1 MSFIKR
7 NATTGK
13 IYAPGHFLADNEK
26 VTLLTFEANA
36 ANAQAVTVGEGKYI
50 PMGTIWPA
58 ADATA
63 KGIIYEDVDVSEGNM
78 PGSLVTKG
86 VVYENRLP
94 GAVDTYNSATVPTG
108 GNPKELGLYE
118 RSGTSPN
125 FTYTLTTDTTAADGK
140 TYYSYDGKKIAS
152 AAKTALQGIGFVFLT
167 EGAVTRPDFGE

>member
-13 IYAPGHFLADNEK
+13 VYAPGHFLADNEK
-26 VTLLTFEANA
+26 CTRLTFEADA
-36 ANAQAVTVGEGKYI
+36 SNAQVVTEGLGKYI

-58 ADATA
+58 NGSTA
-63 KGIIYEDVDVSEGNM
+63 KGIVYEDVDVSEGNM
-78 PGSLVTKG
+78 PGSLVTSG

-94 GAVDTYNSATVPTG
+94 GAVDTYSSATVPTG

-125 FTYTLTTDTTAADGK
+125 FTYTLTTDTTAAEAK

-152 AAKTALQGIGFVFLT
+152 AARTALQALGFVFLT
-167 EGAVTRPDFGE
+167 EGTVTRPDFGE